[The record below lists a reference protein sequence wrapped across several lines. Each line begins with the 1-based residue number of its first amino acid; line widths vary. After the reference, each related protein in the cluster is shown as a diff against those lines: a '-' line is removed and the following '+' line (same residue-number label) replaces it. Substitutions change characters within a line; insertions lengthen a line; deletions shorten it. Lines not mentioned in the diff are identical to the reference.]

1 MALALTNFAL
11 TRLALTN
18 FAVTLLAVI
27 RLADTILSLET
38 GLLDAG
44 ALVLADFGAEL
55 LLIKDFLVIAIDCLP

>member
-18 FAVTLLAVI
+18 FAVTLFAVM

-38 GLLDAG
+38 GLDAG